1 MMSSRKR
8 IETKKEAEAKALHSI
23 NLVMSEWM
31 SNTDT
36 LMTDVASR
44 HGGTMVRTTP
54 FWCISNDLE
63 LGEVI
68 EGDITLVTQFFVGRT
83 PVRANELRS
92 ALKVNVMNPFINKIV
107 LLNER
112 VYSDDELGVKSDKIQ
127 QVVVGNRLDYK
138 TAFDNVESLGLKGY
152 IVLSNLDIFFDKS
165 IEKLKQSGIADEKA
179 MFCLL
184 RYEYKPGRPVS
195 EAPLSHH
202 LSDSQ
207 DTWIWHSNHN
217 APSHHR
223 KILDFELG
231 VPGCDNTM
239 AYLANVLGYKVYNTP
254 NIIKSY
260 HNHSSNQ
267 RSYNINTPRTP
278 QPYYSVRAIVDSGP
292 MRDYKQDPKHPFTFH
307 GENDNF
313 RNYLETKLAEN
324 VPFVVPRL
332 AGVEHNYAI
341 IGAHAAQRGRFIDQE
356 ADYLNKTRA
365 VMKNNAGIFL
375 PDASS
380 VIDYAT
386 AYLRPFDKCD
396 MFFDWEPQGDVA
408 AGGLQTAF
416 EFLYMNFVRRRLWAF
431 GVLDLFHVVNQK
443 KPWTHT
449 LAGKRILVISPF
461 ADTFQKQVP
470 HLPKIY
476 GRDMFPG
483 CTFTFLKPPVTNAKN
498 KSRSFME
505 ELNNFTSRVEAV
517 KDSFDVALVSCGGYG
532 NPILGRLY
540 EMGKSAIYVGGVL
553 QMYFGVY
560 GSRWE
565 RERPLVMK
573 LFKNE
578 HWVRPSND
586 ERPPGFENVEESC
599 YW

>member
-68 EGDITLVTQFFVGRT
+68 EGDITLVTQFFVGHT

-138 TAFDNVESLGLKGY
+138 TVFDNVESLGLKGY

-231 VPGCDNTM
+231 VPG
-239 AYLANVLGYKVYNTP
+239 
-254 NIIKSY
+254 
-260 HNHSSNQ
+260 
-267 RSYNINTPRTP
+267 
-278 QPYYSVRAIVDSGP
+278 
-292 MRDYKQDPKHPFTFH
+292 
-307 GENDNF
+307 
-313 RNYLETKLAEN
+313 
-324 VPFVVPRL
+324 
-332 AGVEHNYAI
+332 
-341 IGAHAAQRGRFIDQE
+341 
-356 ADYLNKTRA
+356 
-365 VMKNNAGIFL
+365 
-375 PDASS
+375 
-380 VIDYAT
+380 
-386 AYLRPFDKCD
+386 
-396 MFFDWEPQGDVA
+396 
-408 AGGLQTAF
+408 
-416 EFLYMNFVRRRLWAF
+416 
-431 GVLDLFHVVNQK
+431 
-443 KPWTHT
+443 
-449 LAGKRILVISPF
+449 
-461 ADTFQKQVP
+461 
-470 HLPKIY
+470 
-476 GRDMFPG
+476 
-483 CTFTFLKPPVTNAKN
+483 
-498 KSRSFME
+498 
-505 ELNNFTSRVEAV
+505 
-517 KDSFDVALVSCGGYG
+517 
-532 NPILGRLY
+532 
-540 EMGKSAIYVGGVL
+540 
-553 QMYFGVY
+553 
-560 GSRWE
+560 
-565 RERPLVMK
+565 
-573 LFKNE
+573 
-578 HWVRPSND
+578 
-586 ERPPGFENVEESC
+586 
-599 YW
+599 